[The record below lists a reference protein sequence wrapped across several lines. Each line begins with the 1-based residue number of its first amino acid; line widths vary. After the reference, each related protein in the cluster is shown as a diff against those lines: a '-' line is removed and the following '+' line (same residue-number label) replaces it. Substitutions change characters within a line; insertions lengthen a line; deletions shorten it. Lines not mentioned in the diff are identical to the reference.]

1 MLGAGKRA
9 LIRCVAVVALLL
21 YVLGLGAWNDEPPSS
36 DIGDEKHGRL
46 DLAGGDHTP
55 LSEEASALR
64 RRGQGAG
71 VTAMATASSFLGRSN
86 ENGEAYQEA
95 VELFAESYGDVIEH
109 TNPLV
114 HKMLM
119 HSEGADPMTKT
130 EIEEL
135 GDLLSGMGEAP
146 NSEIIGSY
154 PEGYVDCDCYLRAG
168 VTSLSLAADSIHG
181 FNETADMEYL
191 RDYRRLIAMYMRA
204 VADAQWCVSDRLHQ
218 AYP

>member
-1 MLGAGKRA
+1 MLLGVRKRA
-9 LIRCVAVVALLL
+9 LIGCMAVVPLFL
-21 YVLGLGAWNDEPPSS
+21 YVFGPGAWNHEPSAF
-36 DIGDEKHGRL
+36 DIGDQNHGRL

-55 LSEEASALR
+55 LSEEASSLR

-135 GDLLSGMGEAP
+135 GDLLSGMDEAP
-146 NSEIIGSY
+146 TPRLSA
-154 PEGYVDCDCYLRAG
+154 PTRRA
-168 VTSLSLAADSIHG
+168 TW
-181 FNETADMEYL
+181 TAT
-191 RDYRRLIAMYMRA
+191 AT
-204 VADAQWCVSDRLHQ
+204 
-218 AYP
+218 